1 VEKTEGKRQLEDLVI
16 DGRIILKRNFKK
28 YDGGVDFTDPA
39 QDRNKWWAV
48 VSAVMNLR
56 FLYNAGNFLPS

>member
-1 VEKTEGKRQLEDLVI
+1 MGTGFWWGKTEGKRKLEHLVV

-39 QDRNKWWAV
+39 RDRY
-48 VSAVMNLR
+48 M
-56 FLYNAGNFLPS
+56 

>member
-1 VEKTEGKRQLEDLVI
+1 MGTGFWWGKTEGKRQLADLVV

-39 QDRNKWWAV
+39 RDRYK
-48 VSAVMNLR
+48 L
-56 FLYNAGNFLPS
+56 